1 MAEQEEKIVNEG
13 DLLINDTRPK
23 KKPVFDDLFVVV
35 GGFGRCSILLYSF
48 MCAMSVPLGCQLLAQ
63 VFYGA
68 TPKFHCISPIATTSN
83 MSCAVG
89 KCCLNCASYE
99 FRDVFSSV
107 VSEVSNIIIR

>member
-1 MAEQEEKIVNEG
+1 MAEQEEKMVDEG
-13 DLLINDTRPK
+13 NLINDTWPK
-23 KKPVFDDLFVVV
+23 KKPDFDDLFLMV

-48 MCAMSVPLGCQLLAQ
+48 MCAMSVPIGCQLLAQ

-83 MSCAVG
+83 ASCAVG
-89 KCCLNCASYE
+89 KCCLNCTSYE

-107 VSEVSNIIIR
+107 VSEVSDI